1 MPANRYP
8 GLNFDLGETA
18 DALRDTV
25 ADFAAAEIA
34 PRAADVERTNAVPM
48 APRRKYGDLGRL
60 GVRVEGEYGRAGMG
74 YLEHVVAMEEISRAS
89 ASVGP
94 SYGAHSDLCVNQI
107 RRNGT
112 AEQKKKY
119 LP

>member
-34 PRAADVERTNAVPM
+34 PRAAEVDRSNNFPM
-48 APRRKYGDLGRL
+48 DLWRKFGAL
-60 GVRVEGEYGRAGMG
+60 GVLGVT
-74 YLEHVVAMEEISRAS
+74 VAE
-89 ASVGP
+89 
-94 SYGAHSDLCVNQI
+94 
-107 RRNGT
+107 
-112 AEQKKKY
+112 
-119 LP
+119 